1 MKEAILVALEVYY
14 MGFIISILIAA
25 LIKGIQ
31 LVIRRF
37 TPQKGAKIEG
47 KEAAE

>member
-31 LVIRRF
+31 LVIHSEKRSGSTAR
-37 TPQKGAKIEG
+37 GG
-47 KEAAE
+47 V